1 MVITVANQKGGVA
14 KTTTA
19 AAIATG
25 ARAAGLSSLA
35 IDLDPQA
42 NLTFTMGGD
51 LGAMGARE
59 LLEGK
64 CKTAEA
70 IQATAQC
77 DLIST
82 GDNLNGYKRDGKQGF
97 QRLKYMLRPV
107 KKNYDLVV
115 IDTPPALG
123 DLLTMALT
131 ASDEVLIPTTADITA
146 LQGLTRLTGFIEGI
160 RNGDGGREPLNKK
173 LKYAGVVFTRWSGRT
188 IQDRDMREVIEGGC
202 GKLGVPVLKTAIREA
217 VAAREAQSFRE
228 SIHDYAP
235 KSKPAQDY
243 RALLVELGI
252 TEV

>member
-19 AAIATG
+19 AALATG

-51 LGAMGARE
+51 WDAPGARE
-59 LLEGK
+59 LLEGER
-64 CKTAEA
+64 KTAET
-70 IQATAQC
+70 IQHTEQG
-77 DLIST
+77 DLIAT
-82 GDNLNGYKRDGKQGF
+82 GDGLDEYEPDGGQGVKR
-97 QRLKYMLRPV
+97 LAYMLRPV
-107 KKNYDLVV
+107 KKSYDLIV

-123 DLLTMALT
+123 ILLANALV
-131 ASDEVLIPTTADITA
+131 ASDKVLIPTTADITA
-146 LQGLTRLTGFIEGI
+146 LQGLTRLTGYVEAA
-160 RNGDGGREPLNKK
+160 RKENKR
-173 LKYAGVVFTRWSGRT
+173 LGYAGVVFTRWSGRT
-188 IQDRDMREVIEGGC
+188 IQDRDLREVIEEGC
-202 GKLGVPVLKTAIREA
+202 EKLGVPVLKTAIREA

-243 RALLVELGI
+243 RALLGELGI
-252 TEV
+252 TEG